1 MKIMEF
7 MKILKFM
14 IFEALLLSDDRLEA
28 LERCASA
35 QCSNNLQRRLS
46 SVSNTL
52 AGWSADGGGPDKIR
66 VLTTIFK
73 FFLKS
78 DLITDIIL

>member
-1 MKIMEF
+1 

-35 QCSNNLQRRLS
+35 RCSNNLQRTS
-46 SVSNTL
+46 SPLLVIHLQVGRWPAVGLTNYSFWYNFQL
-52 AGWSADGGGPDKIR
+52 FLKIR
-66 VLTTIFK
+66 SNNRYNSS
-73 FFLKS
+73 KS
-78 DLITDIIL
+78 VVQ